1 MNATPTKNT
10 ASALAEMREELAA
23 LEQRAAAAGDE
34 LHSIAFMA
42 ERGDPAA
49 QQRRAELLGARSA
62 AEHRARELRDAIT
75 SGEKHAEREA
85 AEAAEAERA
94 SWATRAD
101 ELRTA
106 QLDAARRLD
115 AALAA
120 ADAAWTDYQRAADA
134 RGAAMRRAGRPWSN
148 VSWVSS
154 FVARLMFKQAP
165 ALARLFGVNFEYRK
179 AASTAE
185 GMVAP

>member
-23 LEQRAAAAGDE
+23 LEQRATAAGDE
-34 LHSIAFMA
+34 LQSIAFMA
-42 ERGDPAA
+42 ERGDATA

-75 SGEKHAEREA
+75 SGEKHVEREA
-85 AEAAEAERA
+85 AVAAEAERT
-94 SWATRAD
+94 SWAKKAD

-120 ADAAWTDYQRAADA
+120 ADAAWTDYQRAADS

-148 VSWVSS
+148 VQWVSS

-165 ALARLFGVNFEYRK
+165 ALARLFGVNPEYRR